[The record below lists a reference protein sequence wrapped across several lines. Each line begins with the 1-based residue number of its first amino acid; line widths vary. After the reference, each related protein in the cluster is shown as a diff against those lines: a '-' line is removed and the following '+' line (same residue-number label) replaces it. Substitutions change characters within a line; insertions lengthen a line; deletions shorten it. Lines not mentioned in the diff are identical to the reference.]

1 MRLVLLSNSTN
12 HGGGYLDHAA
22 AAVAG
27 LFLGARRI
35 AFVPFALQDQAG
47 YVERA
52 RERLRAFGLETA
64 GVVEGAAGRRT
75 IEEADG
81 VFVGGGNTFR
91 LLDRLQRSEMV
102 ALLAARARAGMP
114 YLGSSAGTVI
124 AAPTLQTTN
133 DMPIVQPASFVSLG
147 LVPFQINCH
156 YLDPEP
162 DSIHMGETRET
173 RLREFLEENSM
184 PVVGLREGSWLEVE
198 TAPLAAAGEAPAL
211 RVVLAGPRPA
221 RMFRRGSEPAE
232 IRPGLLMAGFHKV

>member
-22 AAVAG
+22 GAIAG
-27 LFLGARRI
+27 LFLGLERV

-47 YVERA
+47 YFERA
-52 RERLRAFGLETA
+52 RGRLRAFGLDT
-64 GVVEGAAGRRT
+64 VRVEEGPAGRRA
-75 IEEADG
+75 IDEAGG

-91 LLDRLQRSEMV
+91 LLDRLQRSG
-102 ALLAARARAGMP
+102 LLAPLRDRALAGMP

-133 DMPIVQPASFVSLG
+133 DMPIVPPPSFTSLG

-156 YLDPEP
+156 YIDPDP
-162 DSIHMGETRET
+162 ASTHMGETREE
-173 RLREFLEENSM
+173 RLREFLEENST

-198 TAPLAAAGEAPAL
+198 GPPGSPA
-211 RVVLAGPRPA
+211 VVLAGSRPA
-221 RMFRRGSEPAE
+221 RLFRRGAEPLEQA
-232 IRPGLLMAGFHKV
+232 PGPLPRSILTV